1 MGSEQGR
8 QAVGMQKEPQDPA
21 LHINQILL
29 KKKEEK
35 SLQPLT
41 AFYEDGGGY
50 SVTRVLTKALLFL
63 IGPEMLRPN
72 V

>member
-29 KKKEEK
+29 KKKK
-35 SLQPLT
+35 
-41 AFYEDGGGY
+41 
-50 SVTRVLTKALLFL
+50 KACNLSLLFMRMEEV
-63 IGPEMLRPN
+63 IQ
-72 V
+72 

>member
-29 KKKEEK
+29 EKKRKKKLAT
-35 SLQPLT
+35 SQC
-41 AFYEDGGGY
+41 
-50 SVTRVLTKALLFL
+50 FL
-63 IGPEMLRPN
+63 
-72 V
+72 